1 MKRTKVTIAAAAA
14 PLRQIAEMRTSPEK
28 ERIGLYFG
36 TFDPVHIAH
45 LLLAETAREAIRLDR
60 VVFMPAGVPP
70 NKLKKKVT
78 PGEIRLE
85 MLRRATADHP
95 RFEVSRFEIDS
106 PGVNYTVDTLR
117 HLKQRYPGGKLFFIA
132 GSDTINDLPN
142 WYRPQ
147 EICRL
152 VSLVTA
158 LRPGEEVPDFDRLE
172 REIGIRLPAAVRR
185 QIIPMPLLEISS
197 TEIRRRRAQ
206 GKSIRYRTPDKVIAV
221 IEKYG
226 LYQKKARP

>member
-1 MKRTKVTIAAAAA
+1 
-14 PLRQIAEMRTSPEK
+14 MRTSPEK

-36 TFDPVHIAH
+36 TFDPVHVAH

-60 VVFMPAGVPP
+60 VIFMPAGVPP

-78 PGEIRLE
+78 PGEIRFE
-85 MLRRATADHP
+85 MLRRATADNP
-95 RFEVSRFEIDS
+95 RLEVSRLEIDA
-106 PGVNYTVDTLR
+106 PGLSYTVDTLR
-117 HLKQRYPGGKLFFIA
+117 LLKRRYPGAKLFFIA

-142 WYRPQ
+142 WYMPQ

-158 LRPGEEVPDFDRLE
+158 LRPGDELPDFDRLGQD
-172 REIGIRLPAAVRR
+172 IGARLPAAVRR
-185 QIIPMPLLEISS
+185 QVIPMPLLEISS
-197 TEIRRRRAQ
+197 TEIRRLRAQ

>member
-1 MKRTKVTIAAAAA
+1 
-14 PLRQIAEMRTSPEK
+14 MRTSPEK

-36 TFDPVHIAH
+36 TFDPVHMAH

-60 VVFMPAGVPP
+60 VIFMPAGVPP
-70 NKLKKKVT
+70 NKRKKKVT
-78 PGEIRLE
+78 PGEIRFE
-85 MLRRATADHP
+85 MLRRATADNPHL
-95 RFEVSRFEIDS
+95 EVSRLEIDA
-106 PGVNYTVDTLR
+106 PGVSYTVDTL
-117 HLKQRYPGGKLFFIA
+117 HLLKRRYPGAKLFFIA

-142 WYRPQ
+142 WYMPQ

-152 VSLVTA
+152 ASLVTA
-158 LRPGEEVPDFDRLE
+158 LRPGDELPDFDQ
-172 REIGIRLPAAVRR
+172 IGRDIGAPLPAAVRR

-197 TEIRRRRAQ
+197 TEIRRLRAQ
-206 GKSIRYRTPDKVIAV
+206 GKSIRYRTPDRVIAV

>member
-1 MKRTKVTIAAAAA
+1 
-14 PLRQIAEMRTSPEK
+14 MRTSPEK

-45 LLLAETAREAIRLDR
+45 LLLAETARAAIRLDR
-60 VVFMPAGVPP
+60 VIFMPAGVPP
-70 NKLKKKVT
+70 NKRKKKVT
-78 PGEIRLE
+78 AGDIRSE
-85 MLRRATADHP
+85 MLRRATADNPH
-95 RFEVSRFEIDS
+95 FEVSRIEIDA
-106 PGVNYTVDTLR
+106 PGVSYTVDTLR
-117 HLKQRYPGGKLFFIA
+117 RLKRRYPGAKLFFIA

-142 WYRPQ
+142 WYMPRD
-147 EICRL
+147 ICRL

-158 LRPGEEVPDFDRLE
+158 LRPGDALPDFDRLE
-172 REIGIRLPAAVRR
+172 REIGTRLPAAARR
-185 QIIPMPLLEISS
+185 QVIPMPLLEISS
-197 TEIRRRRAQ
+197 TEIRRLCAQ